1 MSDLLRFTSSEN
13 LKNPEKLRTHIQ
25 AILRSS
31 KLQLLLPYNRYIF
44 LRMSGEIGSSLF
56 IPWCPIYLWHPS
68 LVEVG
73 RNEIQGSGNPDNLCV
88 QLIA

>member
-1 MSDLLRFTSSEN
+1 MLSDFLRFTSFEN

-31 KLQLLLPYNRYIF
+31 KLQLLLPYNRQIF
-44 LRMSGEIGSSLF
+44 LRMSGEIGSFLF
-56 IPWCPIYLWHPS
+56 IPRCPIDLWHPF

-73 RNEIQGSGNPDNLCV
+73 RNEVQGSGNPDNL
-88 QLIA
+88 